1 MKNNTT
7 TGAIHCYL
15 SNNTRLTT
23 EYEQGSVIYL
33 TYFSAGSISING
45 TATSAARWIAQADAM
60 GSGEEGDT
68 AYYDVGT
75 EEIGSAS
82 AGTPIAADDI
92 TEWSAGTAPSLTVT
106 STAVGTSVTAPTGT
120 AATAAVSNGTLT
132 LTNSSTPV
140 TSVTLN
146 TSNIGSASN

>member
-1 MKNNTT
+1 
-7 TGAIHCYL
+7 
-15 SNNTRLTT
+15 
-23 EYEQGSVIYL
+23 
-33 TYFSAGSISING
+33 
-45 TATSAARWIAQADAM
+45 M
-60 GSGEEGDT
+60 GSGEEGET

-146 TSNIGSASN
+146 TSNIGSASNWSAGTIPSLSYTSRSIPNISVTPTTVVTSLTPSGTLVPNIYQDNYNGLVIDHGSES